1 MQTVVA
7 HEGLLSRLGY
17 EFNLCYTR
25 IGVFVNPTCQLA
37 TGYVVPLVQATE
49 WGSGAGS
56 FRRLTVDI
64 SSSPSRMLA
73 PHRALRGCWRLIEP
87 FEDAGASS
95 SPSRMLAPT
104 LASSKPPV
112 SLSKQGDIPG
122 AYWAA
127 LTQPATTQDIVSRIF
142 AGVHMLSHVVGT
154 ANRADIRRLRQL
166 EADNVLL
173 AANVERQQRQLHE
186 GFVERDRTIRELNE
200 LLSTWASERS
210 ERPSDHER

>member
-1 MQTVVA
+1 
-7 HEGLLSRLGY
+7 
-17 EFNLCYTR
+17 
-25 IGVFVNPTCQLA
+25 
-37 TGYVVPLVQATE
+37 
-49 WGSGAGS
+49 
-56 FRRLTVDI
+56 
-64 SSSPSRMLA
+64 
-73 PHRALRGCWRLIEP
+73 
-87 FEDAGASS
+87 
-95 SPSRMLAPT
+95 MLAPT

-112 SLSKQGDIPG
+112 SLSKQGDVPG

-127 LTQPATTQDIVSRIF
+127 LTHPATTQDIVSRIF

>member
-1 MQTVVA
+1 
-7 HEGLLSRLGY
+7 
-17 EFNLCYTR
+17 
-25 IGVFVNPTCQLA
+25 
-37 TGYVVPLVQATE
+37 
-49 WGSGAGS
+49 
-56 FRRLTVDI
+56 
-64 SSSPSRMLA
+64 
-73 PHRALRGCWRLIEP
+73 
-87 FEDAGASS
+87 
-95 SPSRMLAPT
+95 MLAPT
-104 LASSKPPV
+104 LASSQPLVP
-112 SLSKQGDIPG
+112 LSKQGDIPD

-127 LTQPATTQDIVSRIF
+127 LMHPATTQDIVSRIF

>member
-1 MQTVVA
+1 MLPP
-7 HEGLLSRLGY
+7 HRRSRQS
-17 EFNLCYTR
+17 NLRRDTWFRWCMR
-25 IGVFVNPTCQLA
+25 PNGV
-37 TGYVVPLVQATE
+37 
-49 WGSGAGS
+49 SGAGS
-56 FRRLTVDI
+56 FRRLTADI
-64 SSSPSRMLA
+64 SSSPSRL
-73 PHRALRGCWRLIEP
+73 
-87 FEDAGASS
+87 
-95 SPSRMLAPT
+95 LAPT

-127 LTQPATTQDIVSRIF
+127 LTHPATTQDIVSRIF

-173 AANVERQQRQLHE
+173 AANVVRQQRQLHE
-186 GFVERDRTIRELNE
+186 GFAERDRTIRELNE

>member
-1 MQTVVA
+1 
-7 HEGLLSRLGY
+7 
-17 EFNLCYTR
+17 
-25 IGVFVNPTCQLA
+25 
-37 TGYVVPLVQATE
+37 LVQATVE

-73 PHRALRGCWRLIEP
+73 P
-87 FEDAGASS
+87 
-95 SPSRMLAPT
+95 T
-104 LASSKPPV
+104 LASSEPLVP
-112 SLSKQGDIPG
+112 LSKQGDIPD

-127 LTQPATTQDIVSRIF
+127 LMHPATTQDIVSRIF

>member
-1 MQTVVA
+1 
-7 HEGLLSRLGY
+7 
-17 EFNLCYTR
+17 
-25 IGVFVNPTCQLA
+25 
-37 TGYVVPLVQATE
+37 
-49 WGSGAGS
+49 
-56 FRRLTVDI
+56 
-64 SSSPSRMLA
+64 
-73 PHRALRGCWRLIEP
+73 
-87 FEDAGASS
+87 
-95 SPSRMLAPT
+95 MLAPT

-122 AYWAA
+122 PYWAA
-127 LTQPATTQDIVSRIF
+127 LTHPATTQDIVSRIF

-173 AANVERQQRQLHE
+173 AANVERQQPQLHE

-210 ERPSDHER
+210 ERPSDHERRTDDDRFETTVHDLTKRLVQETAAPAVRRAMRERV